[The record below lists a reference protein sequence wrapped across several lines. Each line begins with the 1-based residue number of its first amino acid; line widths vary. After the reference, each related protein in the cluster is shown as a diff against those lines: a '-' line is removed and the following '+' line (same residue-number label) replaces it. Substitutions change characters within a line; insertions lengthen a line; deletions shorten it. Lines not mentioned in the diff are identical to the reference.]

1 MKRLHTQRPRRKTRF
16 ELITESLG
24 KGHKPARHCGKEP
37 HLTSNPSEKMPWDL
51 DRSFPIP
58 FVLQITMAARMGM
71 ASKELRTDLAGPL
84 KTGVRK

>member
-1 MKRLHTQRPRRKTRF
+1 MGRGTSQQDTVVKNPILPPTPVKR
-16 ELITESLG
+16 
-24 KGHKPARHCGKEP
+24 
-37 HLTSNPSEKMPWDL
+37 DL